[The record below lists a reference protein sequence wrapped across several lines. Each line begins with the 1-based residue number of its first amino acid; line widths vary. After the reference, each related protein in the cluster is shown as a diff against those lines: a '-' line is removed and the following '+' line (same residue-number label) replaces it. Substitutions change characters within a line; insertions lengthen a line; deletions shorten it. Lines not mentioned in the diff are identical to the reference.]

1 MDRYGYTAPAR
12 VNVLVVPVH
21 DTLEDDFARYLA
33 QLRPCNEIRLSDV
46 LVASSLHYFNPQAAP
61 NGRVMFN
68 LLTLAVDEEL
78 LFLHDFEPFR
88 KTFVVLG
95 VGRYSSDHAPSTTLD
110 KLKKRYPGIPV
121 HNLVLFDAPTQ
132 SPELQVFTLTD
143 HEPLTSA
150 MLVMNDVAL
159 NFLQA
164 LDGYALSFANITLRS
179 PVLIKNSHTLT
190 KTINHAHKRLLSGF
204 KPPTLNEPSKL
215 KLAIRHSGRQ
225 AKLMGNF
232 FLLAGRYLDALASFT
247 DALTHLKKCDD
258 FLWLGLALEG
268 VGIACVLLQY
278 IHQPY
283 QLQKNI
289 ICSVL
294 HISHRRFPSISSSTH
309 TPTTPLSPQPEGVH
323 GSRRP
328 LVDLL
333 LVSTLPRVSISL
345 TLSFNAA
352 DLQLLALPEVIKLV
366 LSRVVHYYHLSI
378 NDHDENVV
386 PDVVYVDLILR
397 TIKFMLAVYLGG
409 NDVNPDVLEAIVCLS
424 QLQPKPQPAS
434 SAYFTRSDIL
444 NQIEGV
450 FSLLIADIH
459 LVDQCR
465 IYLVLALMYT
475 DLGLKRKRAFILRI
489 LLARLLLELETRSD
503 DDLGPLLLAQSL
515 HQIFKFLFDTYA
527 IPYEAKETPKSWA
540 PLQIPL
546 LKLGLRIGEA
556 TDDYEFSLRL
566 CNLLLSKF
574 THCLG
579 EEDQASI
586 RDKVTRVVG
595 THPDM
600 TAEYWDP
607 YLVRGAQLVAVGGD
621 DRIPSPE
628 LLRQGLVGSSPASQ
642 IPAPTKTPEPFFDP
656 YAKKE
661 PAKRA
666 DPVFIKEEV
675 YQLRVELQNPFTF
688 PIYVNDITMVT
699 DEPGKVRTVNTC
711 VAPLAPG
718 STINGNKHVGSGGL
732 SMGAKVRPPTQIS
745 AKLLRLVSTLSIASD
760 EVPQLSPTPALVVP
774 PQSTETFEVSFVPQ
788 VLGKAVVTGL
798 SVTVAGCKSQ
808 TFAIGHPKNVEI
820 AFRVIPPQPKLLLTH
835 MLVANGLLM
844 LMEGER
850 TQFKVHLSNYSQE
863 VVNYLLFSFWDLTIE
878 PLTTHLE
885 QQGTQLPAL
894 EVYELEWL
902 LLKQGGFR
910 IVNKD
915 EIIKNHQTIEPGEQV
930 EVQVEVV
937 GKKNMRK
944 ARIILEYANK
954 DGGEASLL
962 RYVTIPLLVLVV
974 PLVEIYS
981 CDVLPLFR
989 GALDHYKGGYGQLDH
1004 ILTFLKENPSIDPLE
1019 YCVFIADIRNPLGER
1034 LEATFNCQSQ
1044 TGVVSLEP
1052 YKLWRFMFPVKKIDA
1067 NLLDTEATIPSLRNK
1082 QFVKNYN
1089 MTDEEEMR
1097 MRYVFWVRQAFL
1109 EQISG
1114 TWQVTSN
1121 PRLGLMDARQI
1132 RLTPRMVDTLVR
1144 QPFKVE
1150 LSIADGDTNEQ
1161 ITHQGDSEYLLELDK
1176 FYLIRAVITNDSDT
1190 TIHGILRHTP
1200 QEGTGA
1206 RASDR
1211 RILINGMLQQ
1221 PLGPEGVAPGE
1232 SLTLELAF
1240 LMLERGEYTWH
1251 LVLDIVGHD
1260 LVVSF
1265 GVAMVAK

>member
-12 VNVLVVPVH
+12 VNVLVVPVN
-21 DTLEDDFARYLA
+21 DTLEDDFVRYLA
-33 QLRPCNEIRLSDV
+33 QLRPCHEIRLGDV
-46 LVASSLHYFNPQAAP
+46 LVASSLHYFHPQGSP
-61 NGRVMFN
+61 HGRVMFN
-68 LLTLAVDEEL
+68 MVTLAVDEEL

-110 KLKKRYPGIPV
+110 RLKKRYPGIPV
-121 HNLVLFDAPTQ
+121 HNLVLFDSPTQ
-132 SPELQVFTLTD
+132 SFDLLVFQLTD
-143 HEPLTSA
+143 HEPLTSV

-159 NFLQA
+159 NFLHA
-164 LDGYALSFANITLRS
+164 LDSYALSFANITLRS

-190 KTINHAHKRLLSGF
+190 KTINHAHKRVSSGF
-204 KPPTLNEPSKL
+204 KPPTLSEPSKL
-215 KLAIRHSGRQ
+215 KLTAKHNGRQ

-232 FLLAGRYLDALASFT
+232 FLLAGRYQDALASFT

-258 FLWLGLALEG
+258 FLWFGLALEG

-278 IHQPY
+278 VHQPY
-283 QLQKNI
+283 QLQKNV

-294 HISHRRFPSISSSTH
+294 HISHRRFPSISSTTH
-309 TPTTPLSPQPEGVH
+309 TTPLSPQPEQPQV
-323 GSRRP
+323 SRSG

-333 LVSTLPRVSISL
+333 LVTTLPRVSISL

-352 DLQLLALPEVIKLV
+352 DLQLMALPEVIKLV
-366 LSRVVHYYHLSI
+366 LAKVIHFYHLSI
-378 NDHDENVV
+378 NEHDENVV

-409 NDVNPDVLEAIVCLS
+409 NDVNPDVLEAIVCLR
-424 QLQPKPQPAS
+424 QIKPKPQPTTTS
-434 SAYFTRSDIL
+434 YFSRSDIL
-444 NQIEGV
+444 HHIEGV
-450 FSLLIADIH
+450 FSLLIADVH

-489 LLARLLLELETRSD
+489 LLARLLLELETRPE

-527 IPYEAKETPKSWA
+527 IPYEEKGTPKSWA

-556 TDDYEFSLRL
+556 TNDYDFSLRL

-586 RDKVTRVVG
+586 KDKVARVVS

-600 TAEYWDP
+600 MTDYWDP
-607 YLVRGAQLVAVGGD
+607 FLVRGAHLVANGSD
-621 DRIPSPE
+621 DLVPSPE
-628 LLRQGLVGSSPASQ
+628 LLRQGLVGSAPANLT
-642 IPAPTKTPEPFFDP
+642 PAPSKTPEPFFDP
-656 YAKKE
+656 YAKKD
-661 PAKRA
+661 PVKRA
-666 DPVFIKEEV
+666 DPVLIKDEV

-688 PIYVNDITMVT
+688 PIDVNDVTIVT
-699 DEPGKVRTVNTC
+699 DEPGTVKTVGTS
-711 VAPLAPG
+711 VAPPAPG
-718 STINGNKHVGSGGL
+718 TVVNGNKPPHVPMTS
-732 SMGAKVRPPTQIS
+732 SMGAKVRPPPQIS

-788 VLGKAVVTGL
+788 TTGKVVVTGI
-798 SVTVAGCKSQ
+798 SVRVGDCKSQ
-808 TFAIGHPKNVEI
+808 QFAIGYPKNVELT
-820 AFRVIPPQPKLLLTH
+820 FKVVPPQPKLLLTN
-835 MLVANGLLM
+835 MLVVNGLLM

-850 TQFKVHLSNYSQE
+850 SQFKVHLSNYSQE

-878 PLTTHLE
+878 PLTAHLE

-915 EIIKNHQTIEPGEQV
+915 EIIANHQTIEPGEQV

-962 RYVTIPLLVLVV
+962 RYVTVPLSVLVV

-989 GALDHYKGGYGQLDH
+989 GAFQHYQGGFGQLDH
-1004 ILTFLKENPSIDPLE
+1004 ILQFLKDNPTIDSSE
-1019 YCVFIADIRNPLGER
+1019 YCIFVADIRNPLGER
-1034 LEATFNCQSQ
+1034 LEATFHCQSQ
-1044 TGVVSLEP
+1044 VGVVSLEP
-1052 YKLWRFMFPVKKIDA
+1052 YKSWRFMFPVKKIDA
-1067 NLLDTEATIPSLRNK
+1067 NALDTNATIPSLRNK

-1089 MTDEEEMR
+1089 MTDDEERR
-1097 MRYVFWVRQAFL
+1097 MRYVFWVRQSFL
-1109 EQISG
+1109 AQISG
-1114 TWQVTSN
+1114 QWRVTLS
-1121 PRLGLMDARQI
+1121 PRLGLMDPRQI

-1150 LSIADGDTNEQ
+1150 LAIADGDTN
-1161 ITHQGDSEYLLELDK
+1161 ISVDRHGVNEYHLELDK
-1176 FYLIRAVITNDSDT
+1176 FYVVRAVVVNRSDT
-1190 TIHGILRHTP
+1190 TIKGILRHTP
-1200 QEGTGA
+1200 QEGTGV

-1211 RILINGMLQQ
+1211 RILINGVLQQ
-1221 PLGPEGVAPGE
+1221 PLGPQGVAPGQ
-1232 SLTLELAF
+1232 SLTLDLGF
-1240 LMLERGEYTWH
+1240 LILERGEYLWH
-1251 LVLDIVGHD
+1251 LVLDLVGHEP
-1260 LVVSF
+1260 VVSY
-1265 GVAMVAK
+1265 GVSVVAK